1 MRKYVVRNQFH
12 VGVGEFS
19 TMREAVKF
27 AINSLERLYKD
38 NQEYPSKQRLIEE
51 DISKFTDV
59 LTSLGTK
66 FAPKP
71 DKLISGRYTDILSF
85 DANDN
90 RDIRK
95 LYF

>member
-27 AINSLERLYKD
+27 AINILGGLYNDK
-38 NQEYPSKQRLIEE
+38 QGYPSAQRLIEE
-51 DISKFTDV
+51 DINKFTDV

-71 DKLISGRYTDILSF
+71 DKLISGRYADILSF
-85 DANDN
+85 DANDK